1 MPMGKEVWEKKEA
14 SYVITDV
21 AEITR
26 DKYNAISNHYLK
38 EPNPLNM
45 PLTPG
50 DKGGR
55 Q

>member
-1 MPMGKEVWEKKEA
+1 MSMGKEVWEKKGA